1 MALGQGQLT
10 FNNVSFFLPQLWA
23 DELAVRYKKNLVL
36 ANLVDNLDH
45 TGKYGEVVH
54 IPTATRGTAAQYFS
68 TPGQAVNFTAPVTNE
83 MQIAINQWWVHGKQ
97 IPDLVEKQSL
107 PSLRKFIVNDMSYSL
122 ALAVDSYLNDQ
133 VASTL
138 QGAGPVIYGATNNT
152 KPATGSG
159 SVVGGDGQTLWNP
172 AANTN
177 TGNGTDLTD
186 DGIRRNMQTLD
197 DLDVPGDNRYWLVPP
212 VTKRKLLGIPRFTEQ
227 AFVGE
232 GPEGGIRNG
241 YVGNLYGTP
250 VYVSSNTSSFT
261 ASDNA
266 TLYRQIVYAHM
277 SALILVTQIKPRV
290 QAQYKVEYLSDAIVA
305 DVAFGAAVVRT
316 ENNTTLDRGVSI
328 VVPGT

>member
-1 MALGQGQLT
+1 MALGTGQLT
-10 FNNVSFFLPQLWA
+10 FSNVSYFLPQLWA

-68 TPGQAVNFTAPVTNE
+68 TPGQAVNFTAPTTNE
-83 MQIAINQWWVHGKQ
+83 MQITINQWWVHGKQ

-122 ALAVDSYLNDQ
+122 ALAVDSYLHDQ

-138 QGAGPVIYGATNNT
+138 QGGSPVVYGTFNS
-152 KPATGSG
+152 KATGG

-172 AANTN
+172 AAG
-177 TGNGTDLTD
+177 GNGTDLTD
-186 DGIRRNMQTLD
+186 DGIRRDMQTLD
-197 DLDVPGDNRYWLVPP
+197 DLDVPGDNRFWTIPP
-212 VTKRKLLGIPRFTEQ
+212 VSKRKLLGIPRFTEQ

-250 VYVSSNTSSFT
+250 VYVSSNCSSFFDST
-261 ASDNA
+261 QAN
-266 TLYRQIVYAHM
+266 LYRQIVYAHM

-316 ENNTTLDRGVSI
+316 EANVALDRGISI
-328 VVPGT
+328 IVPGT

>member
-1 MALGQGQLT
+1 MSLGTGQLT
-10 FNNVSFFLPQLWA
+10 FTNVSYFLPNLWA

-54 IPTATRGTAAQYFS
+54 IPTSTRGTAAQYFS
-68 TPGQAVNFTAPVTNE
+68 TPGQAVNFTAPTTNE
-83 MQIAINQWWVHGKQ
+83 FQITINQWWVHGKQ
-97 IPDLVEKQSL
+97 IPDLVEKQSM
-107 PSLRKFIVNDMSYSL
+107 PSLRKFLVNDMSYSL
-122 ALAVDSYLNDQ
+122 ALAVDSYLHDQ

-138 QGAGPVIYGATNNT
+138 TGGSPVVYGSPNSKAAGA
-152 KPATGSG
+152 
-159 SVVGGDGQTLWNP
+159 SVAGGDGQTTWNP

-186 DGIRRNMQTLD
+186 DGIRRIMQTLD
-197 DLDVPGDNRYWLVPP
+197 DLDVPGDNRFWCIPP

-232 GPEGGIRNG
+232 PGQENSIRNG

-250 VYVSSNTSSFT
+250 VYVSSNCSSFD
-261 ASDNA
+261 ASDGA
-266 TLYRQIVYAHM
+266 TAYRQIVYAHQ

-290 QAQYKVEYLSDAIVA
+290 QAQYKVEFLSDAIVA

-316 ENNTTLDRGVSI
+316 ENSATLDRGLSVI
-328 VVPGT
+328 VPAS